1 MSLRELQP
9 DFAQV
14 AWRPMQLG
22 ELVGDGPYVCGPDT
36 TLLEAAN
43 AMDGSDLGSLA
54 VVEGLELL
62 GLITERDIRRAVA
75 AGTDLDTPVSTVMS
89 ADPDTFDPELD
100 VWDAASWI
108 AESGYRH
115 LPVVDDDGAL
125 LGVVS
130 IRDLLKALVDTV

>member
-1 MSLRELQP
+1 
-9 DFAQV
+9 
-14 AWRPMQLG
+14 MQLG

-36 TLLEAAN
+36 TLFEAAT
-43 AMDGSDLGSLA
+43 AMESSDLGSLA
-54 VVEGLELL
+54 VVEGMELL

-75 AGTDLDTPVSTVMS
+75 AGTDLDIPVSAVMS
-89 ADPDTFDPELD
+89 DDPDTFDPDLD